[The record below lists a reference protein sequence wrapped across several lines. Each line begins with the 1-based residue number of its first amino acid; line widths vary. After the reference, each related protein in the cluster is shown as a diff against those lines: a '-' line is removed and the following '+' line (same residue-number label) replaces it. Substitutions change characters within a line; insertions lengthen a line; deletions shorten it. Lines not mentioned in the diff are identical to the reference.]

1 MDRQKI
7 VGWFLIVVSGA
18 FILYFLRI
26 RLFGSGPALGRN
38 EWAQFIGSLVVLMIG
53 TANVR
58 LAAMR
63 DRKRR
68 DMSN

>member
-1 MDRQKI
+1 VIDRQRV

-18 FILYFLRI
+18 FITYFLKV
-26 RLFGSGPALGRN
+26 RLLGVGPVLTRN
-38 EWAQFIGSLVVLMIG
+38 EWVQFIGSIVVLMIG

-63 DRKRR
+63 DRKR
-68 DMSN
+68 SGS